1 MRKRWQGAWGRRG
14 GTAGSPGDVKQG
26 DPRASERRAGG
37 RARVVAKKRRNGR
50 GAKAGQEEGSA
61 MERPTEDAP
70 SVVAA
75 RSTQGGD
82 ADAWKTA
89 AEPAVWTERM
99 LAALENGVKGG
110 KWYSLIDKVYDVKV
124 LRAAWVRVEANAGAG
139 GVDGVTIRNY
149 GQRLDDELGWLA
161 GWLREDR
168 YVPQPVRRAWI
179 PKPGS
184 QERRPLGI
192 PAVRDRVVQTAL
204 RMLLEPIFERQ
215 FAERSYGFRPGRG
228 CKVALR
234 EVDRLLREG
243 RAWVVDA
250 DLKSY
255 FDTIPQDR
263 LMARVEEKVA
273 DGRVLGLLHA
283 YLRQRVLAGLKEW
296 TPEAG
301 TPQGAVIS
309 PLLANVYLNPLD
321 QEMAAAGYAMVR
333 YADDFVILCRSREE
347 AEAALAHVRAWVAVA
362 GLTLHPDKTRIVNE
376 AQGEGFD
383 FLGYHFQQGHH
394 WPRRKSLDRFK
405 DAIRQQTRRKQG
417 RSMRAIIARLNPML
431 RGWYGY
437 FKHSNRSTF
446 TELDG
451 WTRHRLRTILLKR
464 RGISR
469 WRLTHEDHRRWPV
482 AFFQELGL
490 FSLVTTHV
498 QECRS
503 RCRA

>member
-26 DPRASERRAGG
+26 DPCAGERRAGG

-70 SVVAA
+70 SLVAA

-124 LRAAWVRVEANAGAG
+124 LRAAWVRVAANAGAG

-192 PAVRDRVVQTAL
+192 PAVATGWCRPRCGCCWSRSSSTSLRNAVMVFVRD
-204 RMLLEPIFERQ
+204 
-215 FAERSYGFRPGRG
+215 
-228 CKVALR
+228 
-234 EVDRLLREG
+234 
-243 RAWVVDA
+243 
-250 DLKSY
+250 
-255 FDTIPQDR
+255 
-263 LMARVEEKVA
+263 
-273 DGRVLGLLHA
+273 
-283 YLRQRVLAGLKEW
+283 
-296 TPEAG
+296 
-301 TPQGAVIS
+301 
-309 PLLANVYLNPLD
+309 
-321 QEMAAAGYAMVR
+321 AAAR
-333 YADDFVILCRSREE
+333 
-347 AEAALAHVRAWVAVA
+347 
-362 GLTLHPDKTRIVNE
+362 
-376 AQGEGFD
+376 
-383 FLGYHFQQGHH
+383 
-394 WPRRKSLDRFK
+394 
-405 DAIRQQTRRKQG
+405 G
-417 RSMRAIIARLNPML
+417 RCGRWTGSSGKGA
-431 RGWYGY
+431 RGW
-437 FKHSNRSTF
+437 
-446 TELDG
+446 
-451 WTRHRLRTILLKR
+451 WTQI
-464 RGISR
+464 
-469 WRLTHEDHRRWPV
+469 
-482 AFFQELGL
+482 
-490 FSLVTTHV
+490 
-498 QECRS
+498 
-503 RCRA
+503 